1 MFKKMNIKFK
11 VYALN
16 RRLNAVREERRNARK
31 DSDLMR
37 AFDLID
43 LEVSL
48 ERKRTNLMREL
59 DRLRYGV

>member
-1 MFKKMNIKFK
+1 MNIKFK